1 MDLLLND
8 VEIPEGTIEI
18 TEDTFHNHR
27 LVSSVKI
34 PESVLVIRERAFA
47 DCVNLKSIE
56 LPADLMAIAKSAFLN
71 CANLESINI
80 PEGIST
86 IEEGV
91 FEDCA
96 ALESIVLPEN
106 VTAIKDRAFS
116 RCTGIKNLVLPDNL
130 ISCSK
135 TAFPNS
141 RRYLPINKNYKYE
154 DGMMINTYNNMLL
167 FYDGEKKEVR
177 TPEDVKGIA
186 FRAFTG
192 SNVTKVRVTEGV
204 TSISDEAFV
213 DCGENPIVLLP
224 ESVDYIDN
232 SAFDTRTK
240 VYCHKGSYA
249 EGWCR
254 NNPDFNQL
262 ADETI

>member
-1 MDLLLND
+1 MDLLLSD

-27 LVSSVKI
+27 LISSVKI

-47 DCVNLKSIE
+47 DCVNLKHIV
-56 LPADLMAIAKSAFLN
+56 LPEGLMAIAKSAFYN
-71 CANLESINI
+71 CATLESVNI
-80 PEGIST
+80 PSGIST

-91 FEDCA
+91 FEHCE

-106 VTAIKDRAFS
+106 VTAIKDKAFAG
-116 RCTGIKNLVLPDNL
+116 CTGIKQLVLLDNL
-130 ISCSK
+130 ISCSR

-141 RRYLPINKNYKYE
+141 RKYLPINKNYKYE
-154 DGMMINTYNNMLL
+154 DGMMINTYNSMLL
-167 FYDGEKKEVR
+167 FYDGDKKEV
-177 TPEDVKGIA
+177 TIPENIKGIA

-192 SNVTKVRVTEGV
+192 SGVTKVRVSEGV

-213 DCGENPIVLLP
+213 NCGENAIVLLP

-232 SAFDTRTK
+232 SAFDTKTK

-254 NNPDFNQL
+254 NNPDFDQL
-262 ADETI
+262 ADDTI

>member
-56 LPADLMAIAKSAFLN
+56 LPAGLMAIEKGAFYN
-71 CANLESINI
+71 CANLESVNI

-96 ALESIVLPEN
+96 GLESIILPEN
-106 VTAIKDRAFS
+106 VTAIKDKAFA

-141 RRYLPINKNYKYE
+141 RKYLPINKNYKYE
-154 DGMMINTYNNMLL
+154 NGMMINTANSMLL
-167 FYDGEKKEVR
+167 FYDGEAKEVT
-177 TPEDVKGIA
+177 TPEGIKGIA
-186 FRAFTG
+186 FRAFNG
-192 SNVTKVRVTEGV
+192 SGITKVRVSEGV
-204 TSISDEAFV
+204 TSISDEAFI
-213 DCGENPIVLLP
+213 DCGDNPVVILP

-232 SAFDTRTK
+232 SAFDTKTK
-240 VYCHKGSYA
+240 VFCHKGSYA
-249 EGWCR
+249 ENWCR
-254 NNPDFNQL
+254 NNPDFNQI
-262 ADETI
+262 ADECM

>member
-1 MDLLLND
+1 MDLLLTD

-18 TEDTFHNHR
+18 TETTFYNHR
-27 LVSSVKI
+27 LVSSIKI

-47 DCVNLKSIE
+47 DCVNLKTLE
-56 LPADLMAIAKSAFLN
+56 LPKGLMAIAKGAFHN

-96 ALESIVLPEN
+96 GLESIVLPEIL
-106 VTAIKDRAFS
+106 TAIKDRAFAG
-116 RCTGIKNLVLPDNL
+116 CTGIKNLVLPNNL

-141 RRYLPINKNYKYE
+141 RKYLPINKCYKYE
-154 DGMMINTYNNMLL
+154 DGMMINSENNMLL
-167 FYDGEKKEVR
+167 FYDGDKKEVR
-177 TPEDVKGIA
+177 TPEGIKGIA
-186 FRAFTG
+186 FRAFNG
-192 SNVTKVRVTEGV
+192 SNVTKVRVSDGV
-204 TSISDEAFV
+204 TSISDEAFL
-213 DCGENPIVLLP
+213 DCGENAVVLLP
-224 ESVDYIDN
+224 ESVDYIET
-232 SAFDTRTK
+232 SAFDTKTK
-240 VYCHKGSYA
+240 VFCHKGSYA

-254 NNPDFNQL
+254 NNPDFKQL
-262 ADETI
+262 ADEEM